1 MERENNNLE
10 YKETINKSYLK
21 TVSAFSNYNDGEI
34 IFGVSDTYEIV
45 AIDNLKDACLK
56 IENQINDSI
65 KPKPNYTLKINDNNT
80 ITLFVIKDMTHPTD
94 MMGKHIKETI
104 VQQLKLMTW
113 RKED

>member
-34 IFGVSDTYEIV
+34 IFGVSDKYEIV

-56 IENQINDSI
+56 IENQI
-65 KPKPNYTLKINDNNT
+65 
-80 ITLFVIKDMTHPTD
+80 
-94 MMGKHIKETI
+94 
-104 VQQLKLMTW
+104 
-113 RKED
+113 